1 MVYNISSQVNL
12 HKEEIISI
20 AFTKEF
26 LATSESQMLLGKD
39 GNRTELTIFNTSDE
53 EFVFIGLG
61 NETSIFT
68 DKNTLPLAPGE
79 AYDASVPPLNAV
91 FIMTNGPD
99 VPTVVY
105 WASRS
110 PGYVRGKLTDG

>member
-1 MVYNISSQVNL
+1 M
-12 HKEEIISI
+12 SI

-26 LATSESQMLLGKD
+26 TATSEPAMLLGKD
-39 GNRTELTIFNTSDE
+39 GNRTELTVYNTSDT

-61 NETSIFT
+61 LETSQFT
-68 DKNTLPLAPGE
+68 DTNTLPLAPGE
-79 AYDASVPPLNAV
+79 AYDASIAPLNAV
-91 FIMTNGPD
+91 WLMTNGPE

-110 PGYVRGKLTDG
+110 PGYVKGALIDA